1 MCRPEASSRL
11 QFLGRSAP
19 DCKPDQQ
26 LCCQPRPSGKVSAC
40 ACCVCAASA
49 PASGCG
55 GPGRAQHPAS
65 LSSASPLW
73 VCPRC
78 DQPVARGTCSVLL
91 CSARPPHPVCLSAP
105 GVRRTPGESILPA
118 RAVVSLEGEGA
129 EEPCRA
135 GRHVT
140 RSSCVLMEAVC
151 PRRVLC
157 PCGARVSMQS
167 LCPHGARVST
177 RAHHQRVCQPL
188 VPGST

>member
-1 MCRPEASSRL
+1 MRLLCLCNVRASF
-11 QFLGRSAP
+11 QAAVDQDARSA
-19 DCKPDQQ
+19 
-26 LCCQPRPSGKVSAC
+26 SY
-40 ACCVCAASA
+40 
-49 PASGCG
+49 
-55 GPGRAQHPAS
+55 S

-91 CSARPPHPVCLSAP
+91 CAVPAPPHPVCLSAP
-105 GVRRTPGESILPA
+105 GVRRTPGREHITA
-118 RAVVSLEGEGA
+118 RQWYPWKVKGQR
-129 EEPCRA
+129 EPCRA

-167 LCPHGARVST
+167 LCPRGARVST
-177 RAHHQRVCQPL
+177 RSSSPAG
-188 VPGST
+188 VPTLGAWKHVSGSPSGHLRWPRENSRRNQD